1 MSKKNHVL
9 LWVVLCAFFFNMVML
24 SSCGKQDPPYDERK
38 LNTYIEPNKKELP
51 TPEEFSDVKEGMT
64 FTEVVELVGRPQR
77 EIGSGAVIY
86 EFDLSDGSTY
96 AVYFITD
103 QEHRYVVSG
112 IMKPTNK

>member
-1 MSKKNHVL
+1 MK
-9 LWVVLCAFFFNMVML
+9 
-24 SSCGKQDPPYDERK
+24 D
-38 LNTYIEPNKKELP
+38 
-51 TPEEFSDVKEGMT
+51 GMT

-86 EFDLSDGSTY
+86 EFDLSGGSTY